1 MAERPQGFA
10 RRMMAQQ
17 LASDARADPFSD
29 SRFFSGK
36 IRPSLADM
44 ENPTRFE
51 DIKMPAY
58 QAGATGS
65 LFLPGAGIADYFGKA
80 PDPANPGQLLPGFS
94 DNVQQGKYIDAVMQT
109 GGAAGDV
116 AMAAG
121 ALFPPAFPAAAA
133 LSTALKAP
141 RAARLALSPEITRA
155 ISRNTDRNA
164 KKVAKDLRQEGL
176 LDVNDRDQSEA
187 FYAEFERIRG
197 LQGERKAAKPDRI
210 DDLERNKNVR
220 TSKATVLKA
229 QKPIKESPMF
239 DAWTKPNRERV
250 LNSTYD
256 SQTIDAE
263 ARLATVEAIAREAKK
278 RGLEVYYTSK
288 GQKGRAGSRY
298 IELPDGGK
306 VRISDHELPDTAQ
319 RQYTRSQGIGN
330 FADEIIVD
338 DWKTSSVDDYLNR
351 ILKRPNPNEASGAA
365 MDAAQARYFE
375 TGKFE
380 PPTADNP
387 VSIMPPT
394 ETEPGIIAFH
404 GSGADFDEFRLEMI
418 GTGEGAQAYGYGLYF
433 TDSEDI
439 AKFYKETVQYNQRMR
454 GSTLKINYQGK
465 PFEDLGDTAAA
476 EAAPPSYN
484 AVMSISD
491 EMFAYL
497 PANPEMAKPEA
508 AKERILSRIDANIE
522 RYSKAGQADADV
534 ESVQLDGGGTLE
546 ELILADLR
554 QQKQALL
561 DINSDDIQPA
571 TGKMYKVGIAP
582 KPEELLDYDLS
593 LRQQPQF
600 AGVLKPIYD
609 EFGVFETADIG
620 TLLEVMKNTRRTD
633 NFPSGITPKD
643 FSQRLSEAG
652 IPGIKY
658 RAAGSRGAGTVDEA
672 AERNYVIFDDKA
684 VKILEKYGIVGPVAI
699 TAGVAGAARSGNDNE
714 DGGSILPDA
723 GIM

>member
-58 QAGATGS
+58 QASATGS

-141 RAARLALSPEITRA
+141 RAGRLASGIDNAVDATRG
-155 ISRNTDRNA
+155 D
-164 KKVAKDLRQEGL
+164 
-176 LDVNDRDQSEA
+176 
-187 FYAEFERIRG
+187 
-197 LQGERKAAKPDRI
+197 
-210 DDLERNKNVR
+210 
-220 TSKATVLKA
+220 
-229 QKPIKESPMF
+229 
-239 DAWTKPNRERV
+239 PNQV
-250 LNSTYD
+250 
-256 SQTIDAE
+256 
-263 ARLATVEAIAREAKK
+263 
-278 RGLEVYYTSK
+278 
-288 GQKGRAGSRY
+288 AGS
-298 IELPDGGK
+298 
-306 VRISDHELPDTAQ
+306 
-319 RQYTRSQGIGN
+319 
-330 FADEIIVD
+330 
-338 DWKTSSVDDYLNR
+338 
-351 ILKRPNPNEASGAA
+351 A

-439 AKFYKETVQYNQRMR
+439 AKFYRDSLARGRSSIVYDGSGVKNARETDSLTDREMI
-454 GSTLKINYQGK
+454 L
-465 PFEDLGDTAAA
+465 D
-476 EAAPPSYN
+476 
-484 AVMSISD
+484 SI
-491 EMFAYL
+491 AT
-497 PANPEMAKPEA
+497 EMAFFDQKPENII
-508 AKERILSRIDANIE
+508 KKKIKNLKQKIDDPVDISA
-522 RYSKAGQADADV
+522 SAGDV
-534 ESVQLDGGGTLE
+534 EAQELANLVSQSARRELEIYENLDPSKFT
-546 ELILADLR
+546 R
-554 QQKQALL
+554 
-561 DINSDDIQPA
+561 
-571 TGKMYKVGIAP
+571 GKTYKVGLAP
-582 KPEELLDYDLS
+582 KPDELLDYD
-593 LRQQPQF
+593 
-600 AGVLKPIYD
+600 API
-609 EFGVFETADIG
+609 GNQSPDIKAKISE
-620 TLLEVMKNTRRTD
+620 LID
-633 NFPSGITPKD
+633 NEITPDDLENFGSPRGDLKA
-643 FSQRLSEAG
+643 SLLSENRTVVSFLNDFAAIRGKDNAGEELLAKYG

-658 RAAGSRGAGTVDEA
+658 ATNDTRSKQFILKLDVRGKPYDIGTEPIYARNLDDAKRIEAGYKEKGFGVQIEDIRKS
-672 AERNYVIFDDKA
+672 NYVIFDDKA

-699 TAGVAGAARSGNDNE
+699 TAGVAGAARSGNDND

-723 GIM
+723 GVM